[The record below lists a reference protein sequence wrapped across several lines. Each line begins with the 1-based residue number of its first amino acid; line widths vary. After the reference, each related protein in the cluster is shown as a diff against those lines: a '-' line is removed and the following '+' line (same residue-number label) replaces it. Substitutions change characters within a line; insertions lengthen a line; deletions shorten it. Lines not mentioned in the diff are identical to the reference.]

1 MDEFID
7 GGYHV
12 SLVLLLHTRMA
23 TNACIFVG
31 LSSLSG
37 PSLCSAEPSLEKCTV
52 CLKSL
57 GHNASLETWCNT
69 KLLD

>member
-31 LSSLSG
+31 LSSLSVR
-37 PSLCSAEPSLEKCTV
+37 SLCSAESSLESV
-52 CLKSL
+52 QY
-57 GHNASLETWCNT
+57 ASNL
-69 KLLD
+69 